1 MEAFVEG
8 FEAVAF
14 VADAA
19 FGEDV
24 VGFVFLRVGGGAVGG
39 VAFVFTHV
47 FGFVP
52 LAAGEHQQSFGVF
65 VIAGKGGRCA
75 VAAVA
80 AAPAVF
86 EADVAAFFGIDEIAR
101 RVGNHV
107 DHAAEGVA
115 AVEGG
120 VGAFDDVDLPEGVG
134 FDHVAAGHCAVGA
147 AAFVGFGHAHAVHH
161 HQDAVAADAAYGKT
175 GMATPAVVGGDFHAR
190 LVEGDVVDVGR
201 CGLVEGFA
209 ADNGDVGRG
218 FVEGLRVAV
227 GGYDHGFQGVGLG
240 GFGGVKGGGKQRGN
254 GAGKQ
259 GGFHFADSSNDE

>member
-1 MEAFVEG
+1 MET
-8 FEAVAF
+8 
-14 VADAA
+14 
-19 FGEDV
+19 GE
-24 VGFVFLRVGGGAVGG
+24 GGGG
-39 VAFVFTHV
+39 T
-47 FGFVP
+47 
-52 LAAGEHQQSFGVF
+52 
-65 VIAGKGGRCA
+65 
-75 VAAVA
+75 VAAVT

-175 GMATPAVVGGDFHAR
+175 GMAAPAVVGGDFHAR
-190 LVEGDVVDVGR
+190 FVEGDVVDVGR
-201 CGLVEGFA
+201 CGLVEGLRLITATLGA
-209 ADNGDVGRG
+209 ALSRVCA
-218 FVEGLRVAV
+218 LRSAV
-227 GGYDHGFQGVGLG
+227 TTTVS
-240 GFGGVKGGGKQRGN
+240 K
-254 GAGKQ
+254 AS
-259 GGFHFADSSNDE
+259 DSAASAA